1 MQQQKKLEKLPTSLV
16 EIVKSK
22 KCILKCY
29 YDKELQCCGSCFRT
43 LEEIKECG
51 NKEKRGN
58 ICQ

>member
-16 EIVKSK
+16 DVISK

>member
-1 MQQQKKLEKLPTSLV
+1 MYNKPLRVQQQEA
-16 EIVKSK
+16 VKSK

>member
-1 MQQQKKLEKLPTSLV
+1 MTTQKEHKHLPVQV

-58 ICQ
+58 ICP